1 MKYEWDENKCK
12 ANIAKHDVDFISA
25 EEFDWSTAI
34 EVLDDR
40 IEYDEDRWIAIGLIG
55 NRLHILI
62 YTMRVDTIRIISLR
76 KANKREREFYEEK
89 TK

>member
-1 MKYEWDENKCK
+1 MKYEWDDNKCK
-12 ANIAKHDVDFISA
+12 ANIAKHGVDFKST
-25 EEFDWSTAI
+25 EEFDWPTAI

-55 NRLHILI
+55 TRLHVLI
-62 YTMRVDTIRIISLR
+62 YTMRLDTIRIISLR